1 MAVTLGRICRYP
13 VKGLSPDTLERVPL
27 TTGRALPHDRR
38 FAIARATTPIDTAD
52 PEWLPKS
59 KFHVLMRDE
68 KLAQLDTA
76 YDAETTTLTVYRKGK
91 QVTQARLADPMGRV
105 TLSQFFAAFLGDDAK
120 GTPKVVDA
128 GDRTTVSLPAREVVH
143 RDRDERVAVAPRLRV
158 RYPGERLVVHP
169 APNDDYTLFPSF
181 GLDLDDVPNPLP
193 VAADGATIDEE
204 AVAEAADASL
214 AERPYA
220 ERVLWQAFCYT
231 AFDPVD
237 EARPTLAQFDSGR
250 TAVVE

>member
-128 GDRTTVSLPAREVVH
+128 GDRTLSDQRKPRISLINRATVRDLERVTGRLVDPIRFRGNLYLDDLPAWAERDWVGRELTVGG
-143 RDRDERVAVAPRLRV
+143 ARLRV
-158 RYPGERLVVHP
+158 VEEIDRCAATEVDPATGERDMPVLKSLQRGFGHV
-169 APNDDYTLFPSF
+169 TL
-181 GLDLDDVPNPLP
+181 G
-193 VAADGATIDEE
+193 I
-204 AVAEAADASL
+204 
-214 AERPYA
+214 YA
-220 ERVLWQAFCYT
+220 EVIEDGEIAVGDT
-231 AFDPVD
+231 V
-237 EARPTLAQFDSGR
+237 ELAD
-250 TAVVE
+250 